1 MSQFVGRGREGAA
14 VFLFGSERGG
24 GPSRQ
29 PQGLRTLFFAE
40 MWERFSYYGMRAILV
55 LFMVTPAEQ
64 GGLGFTTAEAAVVYG
79 NYTMAVYMLAIPGGF
94 IADRWLG
101 ATRAVLIGGVIIAL
115 GHFTLA
121 FHGAATFYI
130 GLALVALGTG
140 LFKPSISALVGSLY
154 ARDDERRDAG
164 FSIFYMGINIGAF
177 LAPLVTG
184 YLAQGLGFKAGLAA
198 AGFDAGSSWHFGF
211 AAAGIGMAIGLAIF
225 VRQTGLFE
233 AAEAASRIGD
243 GDDSD
248 APHDATAWR
257 DTIAIVVGTGVLA
270 AMMVVSDWPG
280 YAWLRTMVLSA
291 PLLLIVWFATR
302 PEVEQRRIAAIL
314 VFFLAAMI
322 FWAIFEQAG
331 LSIALFADRL
341 TLNEM
346 AGRSFPSAW
355 YLALNSLFVI
365 LLAPL
370 FAALWLRMGGSQPSS
385 PVKFALGLG
394 FLASSFLLMVPA
406 ALLTAAGKVS
416 PLWLV
421 GLYFLQTV
429 GELLLSPVGLST
441 MTKLAPV
448 RATGLVLG
456 IWFLGSAFGNK
467 LAGVL
472 GAKFQSTDAEALSQ
486 FFLEQAVFVGVAAL
500 VLLAMTPLVKK
511 WMGGV
516 R

>member
-1 MSQFVGRGREGAA
+1 VTIGTAA
-14 VFLFGSERGG
+14 NNLSGG
-24 GPSRQ
+24 VRARQ
-29 PQGLRTLFFAE
+29 PQGLRTLFFTE
-40 MWERFSYYGMRAILV
+40 LWERFSYYGMRALLV
-55 LFMVTPAEQ
+55 LFMVTSPDQ
-64 GGLGFTTAEAAVVYG
+64 GGLGFTTAQAAMIYG

-101 ATRAVLIGGVIIAL
+101 ATRAVLFGGVLIAL

-121 FHGAATFYI
+121 LQGTATFTA
-130 GLALVALGTG
+130 GLVLVALGTG
-140 LFKPSISALVGSLY
+140 LFKPSISTLVGNLY
-154 ARDDERRDAG
+154 ERDDERRDAG

-184 YLAQGLGFKAGLAA
+184 YLAQGAGFKVALSS
-198 AGFDAGSSWHFGF
+198 AGFDPSASSRFF
-211 AAAGIGMAIGLAIF
+211 DEAEQSSRA
-225 VRQTGLFE
+225 
-233 AAEAASRIGD
+233 AAEADTGRVR
-243 GDDSD
+243 
-248 APHDATAWR
+248 DATAWR
-257 DTIAIVVGTGVLA
+257 DAIVIVGGTAILA
-270 AMMVVSDWPG
+270 AAMVMSDWPG
-280 YAWLRTMVLSA
+280 YSWLRVLVLMA
-291 PLLLIVWFATR
+291 PVVAIVWFATR
-302 PEVEQRRIAAIL
+302 SSAEQRRIAAIL
-314 VFFLAAMI
+314 VFFLAAMV

-331 LSIALFADRL
+331 LSIALFANTL
-341 TLNEM
+341 TSNEVGGL
-346 AGRSFPSAW
+346 AFPSAW

-370 FAALWLRMGGSQPSS
+370 FAALWTRMGQAQPSS

-394 FLASSFLLMVPA
+394 FLAVSFLLMVPA
-406 ALLTAAGKVS
+406 ALLTATGKVS

-472 GAKFQSTDAEALSQ
+472 GAGFQSTDPEALSR
-486 FFLEQAVFVGVAAL
+486 FFFDQALLVGIAAL
-500 VLLAMTPLVKK
+500 LMLALTPLVKR

>member
-1 MSQFVGRGREGAA
+1 MSDGTAEDTR
-14 VFLFGSERGG
+14 SGG
-24 GPSRQ
+24 DRLRQ
-29 PQGLRTLFFAE
+29 PLGLRTLFFTE
-40 MWERFSYYGMRAILV
+40 LWERFSYYGMRALLV
-55 LFMVTPAEQ
+55 LFMVTQPEQ
-64 GGLGFTTAEAAVVYG
+64 GGLGLTTAQAAVVYG

-94 IADRWLG
+94 IADRWSG
-101 ATRAVLIGGVIIAL
+101 ATGAVMIGGVLIAL

-121 FHGAATFYI
+121 VHATETFYA
-130 GLALVALGTG
+130 GLVFVALGTG
-140 LFKPSISALVGSLY
+140 LFKPSISTLVGNLY
-154 ARDDERRDAG
+154 ERDDERRDAG

-184 YLAQGLGFKAGLAA
+184 YLAQGAGFKVALSS
-198 AGFDAGSSWHFGF
+198 AGFDPTSSWHYGF
-211 AAAGIGMAIGLAIF
+211 AAAGIGMAIGLIVF
-225 VRQTGLFE
+225 CRQWRYFE
-233 AAEAASRIGD
+233 NVEQASHSRAELGAEGNR
-243 GDDSD
+243 
-248 APHDATAWR
+248 DATAWR
-257 DTIAIVVGTGVLA
+257 DTLAIVGGTAVLA
-270 AMMVVSDWPG
+270 SAMIVSDWPG
-280 YAWLRTMVLSA
+280 YSWLRGLVLLA
-291 PLLLIVWFATR
+291 PVIAIVWFATR
-302 PEVEQRRIAAIL
+302 SSGEQRRIAAIL
-314 VFFLAAMI
+314 VFFLAAMV

-331 LSIALFADRL
+331 LSIALFADGL

-346 AGRSFPSAW
+346 GGVAFPSAW

-370 FAALWLRMGGSQPSS
+370 FAALWTRMGQRQPSS
-385 PVKFALGLG
+385 PVKFSLGLG
-394 FLASSFLLMVPA
+394 FLAVSFLLMVPA
-406 ALLTAAGKVS
+406 ALLTATGKVS

-472 GAKFQSTDAEALSQ
+472 GASFQSTNAEALSR
-486 FFLEQAVFVGVAAL
+486 FFFDQAVLVGVAAL
-500 VLLAMTPLVKK
+500 LMLALTPLVKH

>member
-1 MSQFVGRGREGAA
+1 MTDGAA
-14 VFLFGSERGG
+14 LRDRVPAERV
-24 GPSRQ
+24 RQ
-29 PQGLRTLFFAE
+29 PRGLRTLFFTE
-40 MWERFSYYGMRAILV
+40 LWERFSYYGMRALLV
-55 LFMVTPAEQ
+55 LFMVTPQEQ
-64 GGLGFTTAEAAVVYG
+64 GGLGFTTAQAAVVYG

-101 ATRAVLIGGVIIAL
+101 ATRAVMLGGVIIAL

-121 FHGAATFYI
+121 LHATATFYA
-130 GLALVALGTG
+130 GLVLVALGTG

-154 ARDDERRDAG
+154 ERDDERRDAG

-184 YLAQGLGFKAGLAA
+184 YLAQGAGFKAGLAS
-198 AGFDAGSSWHFGF
+198 AGLDPTSSWHYGF
-211 AAAGIGMAIGLAIF
+211 AAAGVGMALGLLVFI
-225 VRQTGLFE
+225 RQSQLFKD
-233 AAEAASRIGD
+233 AERLTRAGAELTVDHG
-243 GDDSD
+243 
-248 APHDATAWR
+248 HDRHAWR
-257 DTIAIVVGTGVLA
+257 DTLGIIGGTALLA
-270 AMMVVSDWPG
+270 AAMVASDWPG
-280 YAWLRTMVLSA
+280 FGWLRAVVLTA
-291 PLLLIVWFATR
+291 PVVAIVWFATR
-302 PEVEQRRIAAIL
+302 PTDEQRRIAAIL

-331 LSIALFADRL
+331 LSIALFADKL
-341 TLNEM
+341 TLNEIGGI
-346 AGRSFPSAW
+346 AFPSAW

-365 LLAPL
+365 LLAPV
-370 FAALWLRMGGSQPSS
+370 FAALWTRMGRSQPSS

-406 ALLTAAGKVS
+406 AMLTAAGKVS

-472 GAKFQSTDAEALSQ
+472 GAGFQSSDPEALSR
-486 FFLEQAVFVGVAAL
+486 FFFDQALFVGLAAL
-500 VLLAMTPLVKK
+500 FLLALTPLIKR

>member
-1 MSQFVGRGREGAA
+1 MG
-14 VFLFGSERGG
+14 
-24 GPSRQ
+24 Q
-29 PQGLRTLFFAE
+29 PRGLRTLFFTE
-40 MWERFSYYGMRAILV
+40 LWERFSYYGMRALLV
-55 LFMVTPAEQ
+55 LFMVTPPEQ

-101 ATRAVLIGGVIIAL
+101 ATRAVLLGGVIIAL

-121 FHGAATFYI
+121 LHATVTFYA
-130 GLALVALGTG
+130 GLVFVALGTG

-154 ARDDERRDAG
+154 ERDDERRDAG

-184 YLAQGLGFKAGLAA
+184 YLAQGAGFKAGLAS
-198 AGFDAGSSWHFGF
+198 AGLDPTSSWHYGF
-211 AAAGIGMAIGLAIF
+211 AAAGIGMAIGLLVF
-225 VRQTGLFE
+225 VRQSRLFDD
-233 AAEAASRIGD
+233 AERSARAHGD
-243 GDDSD
+243 LDADDR
-248 APHDATAWR
+248 HDAKAWR
-257 DTIAIVVGTGVLA
+257 DTLAIIGGTALLA
-270 AMMVVSDWPG
+270 AAMVASDWPG
-280 YAWLRTMVLSA
+280 YEWLRVIVLTTPVVA
-291 PLLLIVWFATR
+291 IIWFATR
-302 PEVEQRRIAAIL
+302 PTEEQRRIAAIV

-331 LSIALFADRL
+331 LSIALFADKL
-341 TLNEM
+341 THNEIGGV
-346 AGRSFPSAW
+346 AFPSAW

-365 LLAPL
+365 LLAPV
-370 FAALWLRMGGSQPSS
+370 FAALWTRMGQSQPSS

-394 FLASSFLLMVPA
+394 FLALSFLLMVPA

-416 PLWLV
+416 PMWLV

-472 GAKFQSTDAEALSQ
+472 GAGFQSSDPEALSR
-486 FFLEQAVFVGVAAL
+486 FFFDQALFVGVAAL
-500 VLLAMTPLVKK
+500 FLLALTPLIKG

>member
-1 MSQFVGRGREGAA
+1 MGRGREGAA
-14 VFLFGSERGG
+14 VSSSSGDRGG
-24 GPSRQ
+24 GLSYAGQ
-29 PQGLRTLFFAE
+29 PHGLRTLFFTE

-55 LFMVTPAEQ
+55 LFMVTPSEQ
-64 GGLGFTTAEAAVVYG
+64 GGLGFTTAQAAIVYG

-115 GHFTLA
+115 GHFSLA
-121 FHGAATFYI
+121 FHGAATFYV

-140 LFKPSISALVGSLY
+140 LLKPSISALVGCLY

-184 YLAQGLGFKAGLAA
+184 YLTQGIGFKAGLVAV
-198 AGFDAGSSWHFGF
+198 GLDAGSSWHFGF
-211 AAAGIGMAIGLAIF
+211 VAAGIGMVIGLAIF
-225 VRQTGLFE
+225 VRQSGLFV
-233 AAEAASRIGD
+233 AAEAASRVSHGD
-243 GDDSD
+243 VSGET
-248 APHDATAWR
+248 HDATVWR

-270 AMMVVSDWPG
+270 AMMVISDWPG
-280 YAWLRTMVLSA
+280 FAWLRTLVLMA
-291 PLLLIVWFATR
+291 PVVSIVWFATR
-302 PEVEQRRIAAIL
+302 PTAEQRRIAAIL

-331 LSIALFADRL
+331 LSIALFADQL
-341 TLNEM
+341 TRNEF
-346 AGRSFPSAW
+346 AGWPFPSAW

-365 LLAPL
+365 MLAPL
-370 FAALWLRMGGSQPSS
+370 FAALWTRMGAGQPSS
-385 PVKFALGLG
+385 PVKFALGLA
-394 FLASSFLLMVPA
+394 FLASSFVLMVPA
-406 ALLTAAGKVS
+406 ALLTAEGRVS
-416 PLWLV
+416 PMWLV

-472 GAKFQSTDAEALSQ
+472 GAGFQSTDPEALSQ
-486 FFLEQAVFVGVAAL
+486 FFLHQALFVGLAAL
-500 VLLAMTPLVKK
+500 VLLALTPLVKS

>member
-1 MSQFVGRGREGAA
+1 MTTDGGA
-14 VFLFGSERGG
+14 VTTLSDGIDV
-24 GPSRQ
+24 RQ
-29 PQGLRTLFFAE
+29 PAGLRTLFFTE
-40 MWERFSYYGMRAILV
+40 LWERFSYYGMRALLV
-55 LFMVTPAEQ
+55 LFMVTPPQQ
-64 GGLGFTTAEAAVVYG
+64 GGLGFSTAEAALVYG

-94 IADRWLG
+94 LADRWLT
-101 ATRAVLIGGVIIAL
+101 ASRAVLIGGAIIAL

-121 FHGAATFYI
+121 LQATATFYL
-130 GLALVALGTG
+130 GLILVAVGTG
-140 LFKPSISALVGSLY
+140 LFKPSISVLVGSLY

-184 YLAQGLGFKAGLAA
+184 YLAQGAGFKAGLAS
-198 AGFDAGSSWHFGF
+198 AGIDPSTSWHFGF
-211 AAAGIGMAIGLAIF
+211 AAAGIGMAIGLGVF
-225 VRQTGLFE
+225 FRQSQLFINTE
-233 AAEAASRIGD
+233 NAAR
-243 GDDSD
+243 SD
-248 APHDATAWR
+248 APADDPAAVRDTLLIVLATA
-257 DTIAIVVGTGVLA
+257 VLA
-270 AMMVVSDWPG
+270 AMMVMSDWPG
-280 YAWLRTMVLSA
+280 FGWMRTVVLLVPIVA
-291 PLLLIVWFATR
+291 IVWFATR
-302 PEVEQRRIAAIL
+302 GTAEAQRIAAIL

-331 LSIALFADRL
+331 LSIALFANNL
-341 TLNEM
+341 THNEI
-346 AGRSFPSAW
+346 AGTTFPSAW

-370 FAALWLRMGGSQPSS
+370 FAALWTRLGAAQPSS
-385 PVKFALGLG
+385 PVKFSLGLG
-394 FLASSFLLMVPA
+394 FLAASFLLMVPA
-406 ALLTAAGKVS
+406 ALLTADGKVS

-472 GAKFQSTDAEALSQ
+472 GAGFQSTDANALSR
-486 FFLEQAVFVGVAAL
+486 FFLDQALFVAIAAL
-500 VLLAMTPLVKK
+500 VLLAITPLVKK

>member
-1 MSQFVGRGREGAA
+1 VTNGTTVTDPGREDR
-14 VFLFGSERGG
+14 LQ
-24 GPSRQ
+24 Q
-29 PQGLRTLFFAE
+29 PVGLRTLFFTE
-40 MWERFSYYGMRAILV
+40 LWERFSYYGMRALLV
-55 LFMVTPAEQ
+55 LFMVTPPEQ

-94 IADRWLG
+94 IADRWIG
-101 ATRAVLIGGVIIAL
+101 ATRAVTIGGMLIAL

-121 FHGAATFYI
+121 LHATVTFYV
-130 GLALVALGTG
+130 GLVLVALGTG

-154 ARDDERRDAG
+154 QRDDERRDAG

-184 YLAQGLGFKAGLAA
+184 YLAQSAGFKAALASS
-198 AGFDAGSSWHFGF
+198 GFDPSSSWHFGF
-211 AAAGIGMAIGLAIF
+211 AAAGVGMTIGLF
-225 VRQTGLFE
+225 VFLGHVRFFNNAE
-233 AAEAASRIGD
+233 RMVRAAVGAGD
-243 GDDSD
+243 YDGR
-248 APHDATAWR
+248 DATAWR
-257 DTIAIVVGTGVLA
+257 DTIAIVGGTAVLA
-270 AMMVVSDWPG
+270 AAMVMSDWPG
-280 YAWLRTMVLSA
+280 YGWLRDAVLLGPVFA
-291 PLLLIVWFATR
+291 VFWFATR
-302 PEVEQRRIAAIL
+302 SSEEQRRIAAIL

-331 LSIALFADRL
+331 LSIALFADKL
-341 TLNEM
+341 TSNEIGGI
-346 AGRSFPSAW
+346 AFPSAW

-370 FAALWLRMGGSQPSS
+370 FAALWTRMGPSQPSS

-429 GELLLSPVGLST
+429 GELFLSPVGLST

-472 GAKFQSTDAEALSQ
+472 GAGFQSSDPDALSR
-486 FFLEQAVFVGVAAL
+486 FFFDQALFVGLAAL
-500 VLLAMTPLVKK
+500 FMLALTPLVKR